1 MFNHKSILITGGTG
15 SFGKKFTE
23 LILSQYPQIRE
34 LIIYSRDEQKQYEM
48 AEHTAFGKHPALRF
62 VLGDVRDL
70 NRLKIA
76 FEGVDYVIHTA
87 ALKHVPLAEFNPT
100 EYIQTNVG
108 GAQNVIEAARSC
120 GVSRVLALSTDKA
133 VAPISLYGAS
143 KLCSDKLFIA
153 ANQYPGKF
161 PIQFSVIRH
170 GNVMGSRGSVIPFF
184 LKKRDTGVIPITH
197 PEMTRFNIQLEDS
210 FELLKFAIS
219 TSLGGELFVPK
230 SPSFRIVDLAEA
242 IAPHCKIETIG
253 VRPGEKIHEEMIHS
267 ADAPMTIELNHC
279 YVLVPR
285 SPQHQDA
292 EQLKMYLS
300 HYQGRPVASSFHYSS
315 ENNPDFLDVPSLRSM
330 ISQFVEPQFRAI
342 S

>member
-48 AEHTAFGKHPALRF
+48 AEYSSYGKHPALRF
-62 VLGDVRDL
+62 MIGDVRDL
-70 NRLKIA
+70 GRLKVA

-87 ALKHVPLAEFNPT
+87 ALKHVPLAEFNPS

-120 GVSRVLALSTDKA
+120 GVSQVLALSTDKA
-133 VAPISLYGAS
+133 VAPISMYGAS

-153 ANQYPGKF
+153 ANQF
-161 PIQFSVIRH
+161 HNHSSLRFTVLRH

-184 LKKRDTGVIPITH
+184 LKKRDKGVIPITH

-219 TSLGGELFVPK
+219 SSLGGELFVPK

-242 IAPHCKIETIG
+242 IAPQCKIETIG
-253 VRPGEKIHEEMIHS
+253 VRPGEKIHEEMIHT
-267 ADAPMTIELNHC
+267 ADAPLTLELDQC
-279 YVLVPR
+279 YILVPR
-285 SPQHQDA
+285 SAKHHDV
-292 EQLKMYLS
+292 EQLKMYLK
-300 HYQGRPVASSFHYSS
+300 HYQARPVASNFYYSS
-315 ENNPDFLDVPSLRSM
+315 ENNPDFLDVPSLRKL
-330 ISQFVEPQFRAI
+330 ISQFEEPPFKE
-342 S
+342 